1 MVQPQVSPNNI
12 FRGSKKTCHGPDDSD
27 GLIDSRW
34 SYFQGKGT
42 TAELLSSH
50 QKKMAVGVLVG
61 RQKKTTPT
69 WEPEKHGNVQ
79 NWVKNFTKVRLVK
92 MKNNLK
98 PPSNIF

>member
-1 MVQPQVSPNNI
+1 MIYGSTPGFPQQHLPWI
-12 FRGSKKTCHGPDDSD
+12 EKTCHGPDDSN

-34 SYFQGKGT
+34 PYFQGKGT

-50 QKKMAVGVLVG
+50 PKKMAIRAFWLVG
-61 RQKKTTPT
+61 RKKTTPT

-92 MKNNLK
+92 MKN
-98 PPSNIF
+98 I